1 MLTPS
6 IGFCGTP
13 LSTAGILQSGRFED
27 GRRDV
32 DDMVELRA
40 DAALVSDARGPGDD
54 HAVASTAEVRGNLLG
69 PLERRVHR
77 MGPTDRVVIE
87 RRWATEFIHAAHD
100 FVEIFRNGVEKG
112 HLVEQALWSA
122 FGARAVISLDVDDK
136 RVVEFALVRKRIDDA
151 THLGVAIAQ
160 RGRIDLHHVG
170 CDFLVVG
177 VERIPRGNARG
188 ALGQLGIL
196 RHYTQPLLA
205 SKRFLADLI
214 PALIELALEFG
225 DPILWRMVRGV
236 RRAWSE
242 IGDPWLVRRNRMEQA
257 NPFDGLVCHVL
268 VEEIVFDI
276 VWRLDRLDVLENG
289 RGPLAGVPADKSIKI
304 FKSQSRR
311 SEE

>member
-170 CDFLVVG
+170 CDLLMAG
-177 VERIPRGNARG
+177 VERIPRGNTRG
-188 ALGQLGIL
+188 AFSQLGVL
-196 RHYTQPLLA
+196 RHDTQLFLT
-205 SKRFLADLI
+205 SERFVSDLI

-225 DPILWRMVRGV
+225 DPILRRVVRSV

-242 IGDPWLVRRNRMEQA
+242 
-257 NPFDGLVCHVL
+257 
-268 VEEIVFDI
+268 
-276 VWRLDRLDVLENG
+276 
-289 RGPLAGVPADKSIKI
+289 
-304 FKSQSRR
+304 
-311 SEE
+311 